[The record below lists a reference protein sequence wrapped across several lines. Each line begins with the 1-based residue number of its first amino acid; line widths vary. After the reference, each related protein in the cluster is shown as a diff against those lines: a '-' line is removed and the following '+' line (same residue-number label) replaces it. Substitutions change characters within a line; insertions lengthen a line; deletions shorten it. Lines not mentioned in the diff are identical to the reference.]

1 MLHIFLGIGFLRGR
15 LSQLVSLVS
24 GRDFEKQTYTEEAM
38 AESYEKFDK
47 AVQYAL
53 NESNFSRYILLL
65 ESLGIIDRSFAKLPD
80 SYTNFGYIL
89 YLFLKKNTNF
99 SNDEIEKFTKQWILM
114 TALTKRYGSSPET
127 GFDKDLR
134 LISENNEKNHLV
146 EFFKETIAQNLTE
159 EFWTLTLPENL
170 VAQTTQLTNW
180 RIFQMSQI
188 HAKAHAWLEK
198 DKFTVD
204 TIKEQGNIH
213 HIFPKAYLRKNGF
226 KQSEYNQV
234 ANYVWITQPR
244 NLQIGDR
251 APKDYMADVEATKYY
266 SVENDQANAI
276 PADLNKFDFHQYN
289 QFLIERRNLMAR
301 NIRRLFESL

>member
-1 MLHIFLGIGFLRGR
+1 
-15 LSQLVSLVS
+15 
-24 GRDFEKQTYTEEAM
+24 
-38 AESYEKFDK
+38 
-47 AVQYAL
+47 
-53 NESNFSRYILLL
+53 
-65 ESLGIIDRSFAKLPD
+65 
-80 SYTNFGYIL
+80 
-89 YLFLKKNTNF
+89 
-99 SNDEIEKFTKQWILM
+99 M

-127 GFDKDLR
+127 VFDRDLR
-134 LISENNEKNHLV
+134 LIAENNEKNHLE

-170 VAQTTQLTNW
+170 FAQTTQLTDW

-188 HAKAHAWLEK
+188 HAKTHAQLEK
-198 DKFTVD
+198 DKFTAD

-251 APKDYMADVEATKYY
+251 APKDYMVDMETTKYH
-266 SVENDQANAI
+266 SAENDQANAI
-276 PADLNKFDFHQYN
+276 PADLNKFDFYQYN
-289 QFLIERRNLMAR
+289 QFLIERRNLMAQ
-301 NIRRLFESL
+301 NIRSLFESLQILNNDNYVKPKRDPNFRR